1 MPSVPGSAGGVTL
14 HAMRLERSV
23 RGAAAGAV
31 GAAVWA
37 AQEPL
42 DKRVFGLDY
51 SDVELLGKAVT
62 RGDEWPA
69 VGLAIHLANGA
80 AFGAA
85 YSLAKPFLPGP
96 PVARALIAGM
106 AENFGSWPLIG
117 VVERIHPARREL
129 PKLAGNPRALAQATW
144 RHVLF
149 AVIVGVLEE
158 RLNQGLRVDVPE
170 VPASSNGHGDIEL
183 AVGAAT

>member
-1 MPSVPGSAGGVTL
+1 M
-14 HAMRLERSV
+14 

-42 DKRVFGLDY
+42 DKRVFDVDY
-51 SDVELLGKAVT
+51 SDVELLGKWVT

-85 YSLAKPFLPGP
+85 YALAKPFLPGP
-96 PVARALIAGM
+96 PVVRALIAGL
-106 AENFGSWPLIG
+106 AENFGTWPLIG
-117 VVERIHPARREL
+117 VTERVHPARSEL
-129 PKLAGNPRALAQATW
+129 PRLSGNPRALAQATW

-149 AVIVGVLEE
+149 AVVLGVLEE
-158 RLNQGLRVDVPE
+158 KLNQGLQVDVHE
-170 VPASSNGHGDIEL
+170 VPVSSNGHGDIEL
-183 AVGAAT
+183 VGSTAS

>member
-1 MPSVPGSAGGVTL
+1 
-14 HAMRLERSV
+14 MRLERSV

-42 DKRVFGLDY
+42 DKRIFDVDY
-51 SDVELLGKAVT
+51 SDVELLGKTVT

-69 VGLAIHLANGA
+69 IGLAMHVANGA
-80 AFGAA
+80 AFGAGYA
-85 YSLAKPFLPGP
+85 LVKPFLPGP
-96 PVARALIAGM
+96 AVVRALIAGL
-106 AENFGSWPLIG
+106 ADHFATWPLVG
-117 VVERIHPARREL
+117 VAERIHPARRDF
-129 PKLAGNPRALAQATW
+129 PKLAGNPRAFAQATW

-149 AVIVGVLEE
+149 AVVVGVLEE

-170 VPASSNGHGDIEL
+170 VPVSSNGHGDIEL

>member
-1 MPSVPGSAGGVTL
+1 
-14 HAMRLERSV
+14 MRLERSV

-42 DKRVFGLDY
+42 DKRVFGVDY

-69 VGLAIHLANGA
+69 VGLAMHVANGA

-85 YSLAKPFLPGP
+85 YALAKPFLPGP
-96 PVARALIAGM
+96 PVARALIAAM

-117 VVERIHPARREL
+117 VAERIHPARRDL
-129 PKLAGNPRALAQATW
+129 PQLAGNPRALAQATW

-149 AVIVGVLEE
+149 AVVVGVLEE
-158 RLNQGLRVDVPE
+158 RLNQRFRVDVPE
-170 VPASSNGHGDIEL
+170 VPVSSNGHGDIEF

>member
-1 MPSVPGSAGGVTL
+1 
-14 HAMRLERSV
+14 MRLERSV

-42 DKRVFGLDY
+42 DKRVFGVEY

-69 VGLAIHLANGA
+69 VGLAMHLANGA

-85 YSLAKPFLPGP
+85 YALAKPFLPGP
-96 PVARALIAGM
+96 PVARALMAGL
-106 AENFGSWPLIG
+106 AENFGFWPLTG
-117 VVERIHPARREL
+117 VIDRLHPARREL
-129 PKLAGNPRALAQATW
+129 PQLSGNSRAFAQATW

-149 AVIVGVLEE
+149 AVVLGVLEE
-158 RLNQGLRVDVPE
+158 RLNQGLQVDVPE
-170 VPASSNGHGDIEL
+170 VPVSSNGHGDIEL

>member
-1 MPSVPGSAGGVTL
+1 
-14 HAMRLERSV
+14 MRLERSV

-31 GAAVWA
+31 GAAIWA

-42 DKRVFGLDY
+42 DKRVFDVDY

-69 VGLAIHLANGA
+69 VGLALHIANGA

-85 YSLAKPFLPGP
+85 YALAKPFLPGP
-96 PVARALIAGM
+96 PVARALIAGL
-106 AENFGSWPLIG
+106 AENFGTWPLIG
-117 VVERIHPARREL
+117 VVERIHPARGDL

-149 AVIVGVLEE
+149 AVVVGVLEE

-170 VPASSNGHGDIEL
+170 VPVSSNGHGDIEF

>member
-1 MPSVPGSAGGVTL
+1 
-14 HAMRLERSV
+14 MRLQRSA

-42 DKRVFGLDY
+42 DKRVFGVDY

-69 VGLAIHLANGA
+69 IGLAMHVANGA

-85 YSLAKPFLPGP
+85 YALAKPFLPGP

-106 AENFGSWPLIG
+106 LENFGTWPLLA
-117 VVERIHPARREL
+117 VAERVHPARHDL
-129 PKLAGNPRALAQATW
+129 PKLIGNTRALGQATW
-144 RHVLF
+144 RHALF
-149 AVIVGVLEE
+149 AVVVGIVEE
-158 RLNQGLRVDVPE
+158 RLNQRLRVDVPE
-170 VPASSNGHGDIEL
+170 VPVSSNGHGDIEL
-183 AVGAAT
+183 AVSATS

>member
-1 MPSVPGSAGGVTL
+1 
-14 HAMRLERSV
+14 MRLERSV

-42 DKRVFGLDY
+42 DKRVFGVDY
-51 SDVELLGKAVT
+51 SDVELLGKAVI

-69 VGLAIHLANGA
+69 VGLAMHLANGA

-85 YSLAKPFLPGP
+85 YALAKPFLPGP
-96 PVARALIAGM
+96 PVARALAAAM
-106 AENFGSWPLIG
+106 TEHFGTWPLIG
-117 VVERIHPARREL
+117 IAERIHPARHEL

-149 AVIVGVLEE
+149 AVVVGVLEE
-158 RLNQGLRVDVPE
+158 RLNQGLRVDLPE
-170 VPASSNGHGDIEL
+170 VPVSSNGHGDIEL

>member
-1 MPSVPGSAGGVTL
+1 MYACARVRLRSTR
-14 HAMRLERSV
+14 MRLDRSV
-23 RGAAAGAV
+23 RGAAAGAI

-42 DKRVFGLDY
+42 DKRVFDVDY

-62 RGDEWPA
+62 RGEEWPA
-69 VGLAIHLANGA
+69 IGLAMHLANGA

-85 YSLAKPFLPGP
+85 YALAKPFLVGP
-96 PVARALIAGM
+96 PVARAVTAAM
-106 AENFGSWPLIG
+106 AEHFGTWPLIG
-117 VVERIHPARREL
+117 VAERIHPARREL
-129 PKLAGNPRALAQATW
+129 PRLSGNRRALAQATW

-149 AVIVGVLEE
+149 AVVVGMLEE

-170 VPASSNGHGDIEL
+170 VPVSSNGHGDIEL
-183 AVGAAT
+183 AVSTAT

>member
-1 MPSVPGSAGGVTL
+1 
-14 HAMRLERSV
+14 MRLDRSV

-42 DKRVFGLDY
+42 DKRVFDVDY
-51 SDVELLGKAVT
+51 SDVELLGKWVT

-69 VGLAIHLANGA
+69 VGLAMHLANGA

-85 YSLAKPFLPGP
+85 YALAKPFLPGP
-96 PVARALIAGM
+96 PVVRALIAGM
-106 AENFGSWPLIG
+106 AENFGTWPLIR
-117 VVERIHPARREL
+117 VSERVHPARSEL
-129 PKLAGNPRALAQATW
+129 PRLSGNPRALAQATW

-149 AVIVGVLEE
+149 AVVLGVLEE
-158 RLNQGLRVDVPE
+158 RLNQGLRVDVHE
-170 VPASSNGHGDIEL
+170 VPVSSNGHGDIEL
-183 AVGAAT
+183 VGSTAT

>member
-1 MPSVPGSAGGVTL
+1 
-14 HAMRLERSV
+14 MRLERSV

-42 DKRVFGLDY
+42 DKRFFDVDY

-69 VGLAIHLANGA
+69 VGLAIHVANGA

-85 YSLAKPFLPGP
+85 YALAKPFLPGP
-96 PVARALIAGM
+96 PVARALMAGL

-117 VVERIHPARREL
+117 VVDRIHPAR
-129 PKLAGNPRALAQATW
+129 ATS
-144 RHVLF
+144 RSS
-149 AVIVGVLEE
+149 
-158 RLNQGLRVDVPE
+158 
-170 VPASSNGHGDIEL
+170 PATAARSRRRPGATSSSRSCW
-183 AVGAAT
+183 ACSRSA

>member
-1 MPSVPGSAGGVTL
+1 
-14 HAMRLERSV
+14 MRLERSA
-23 RGAAAGAV
+23 RGAAAGAI
-31 GAAVWA
+31 GAALWA

-42 DKRVFGLDY
+42 DKRVFGVDH

-69 VGLAIHLANGA
+69 VGLAMHLANGA
-80 AFGAA
+80 AFGAVYA
-85 YSLAKPFLPGP
+85 LAKPFLPGP
-96 PVARALIAGM
+96 PVARALMAGM
-106 AENFGSWPLIG
+106 AEHFGTWPFIG
-117 VVERIHPARREL
+117 VAERLHPARGDL

-149 AVIVGVLEE
+149 AVVVGVLEE

-170 VPASSNGHGDIEL
+170 VPVSSNGHGDIEL